1 MIRIDV
7 LDEQYDVIT
16 EWSEL
21 TLERFLKVQ
30 EIANKAP
37 KKLKDVIGYI
47 YMNDKEALESL
58 ELSKNESLKTFP
70 KFYGDMLGV
79 LADIPKKVI
88 NQIDRDSREQF
99 FNMYLIKFAIGVL
112 YTPVDVELTEEDYF
126 EFEGSRYYYPRAKKI
141 VNQERP
147 MGYISTI
154 QFTEAAD
161 LDVYMASLDEKDYS
175 VMANIV
181 AILCV
186 KGDEDYDEDVMLE
199 RAEKFK
205 KLPMNIAW
213 DVFFYLDELLTTY
226 TKTIVPYSLEKAKQ
240 NMQVQLKRQ
249 E

>member
-126 EFEGSRYYYPRAKKI
+126 EFEGLRYYYPRAKKI

-161 LDVYMASLDEKDYS
+161 LDVYMASLDENDYS
-175 VMANIV
+175 VLANIT

-186 KGDEDYDEDVMLE
+186 KGNEEYDEDIMLE

-205 KLPMNIAW
+205 GLTMDIVWN
-213 DVFFYLDELLTTY
+213 VFFYLDELLTTY

>member
-70 KFYGDMLGV
+70 KFYGDMLGA

-99 FNMYLIKFAIGVL
+99 FNGYLIKFAIGCL
-112 YTPVDVELTEEDYF
+112 YAAVDVDVIEDEYF
-126 EFEGSRYYYPRAKKI
+126 EFEGEKFYYPKTKKI

-147 MGYISTI
+147 MGFISTI

-161 LDVYMASLDEKDYS
+161 LDVYMSSLDDKDYS

-213 DVFFYLDELLTTY
+213 NVFFYLDELLTTY
-226 TKTIVPYSLEKAKQ
+226 TKTIVPYSLEKAKL